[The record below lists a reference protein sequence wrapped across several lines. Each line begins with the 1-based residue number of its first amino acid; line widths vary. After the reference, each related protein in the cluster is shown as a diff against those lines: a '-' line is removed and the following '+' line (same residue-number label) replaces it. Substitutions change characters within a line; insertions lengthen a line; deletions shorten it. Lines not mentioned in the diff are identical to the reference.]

1 MNEGLREGGG
11 DDSSYPSHVKS
22 VMSFHFTLERVGET
36 EKGAAGIDRVL
47 AAAAAAAS
55 FSTSY
60 SQLSTVSGRR
70 KGAISLIFTTLL
82 IAFSTA

>member
-47 AAAAAAAS
+47 AA
-55 FSTSY
+55 
-60 SQLSTVSGRR
+60 RR
-70 KGAISLIFTTLL
+70 RSSEFFHLV
-82 IAFSTA
+82 

>member
-36 EKGAAGIDRVL
+36 EKGAAAIDRVL
-47 AAAAAAAS
+47 CRRRS
-55 FSTSY
+55 YSTSY

>member
-36 EKGAAGIDRVL
+36 EKGAAARIDRVL
-47 AAAAAAAS
+47 AA
-55 FSTSY
+55 
-60 SQLSTVSGRR
+60 RR
-70 KGAISLIFTTLL
+70 RSSEFFHLVIV
-82 IAFSTA
+82 